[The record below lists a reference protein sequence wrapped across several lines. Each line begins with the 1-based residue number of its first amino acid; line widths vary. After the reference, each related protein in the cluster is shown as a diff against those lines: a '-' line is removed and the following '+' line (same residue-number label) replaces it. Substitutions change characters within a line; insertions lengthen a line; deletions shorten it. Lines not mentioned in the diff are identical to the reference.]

1 MDRLRIND
9 EDLDKIF
16 DETDVNHDGRL
27 SYDELEVPKIDT
39 IFLFIKKKKKKKKKK
54 YFLIISYKN

>member
-16 DETDVNHDGRL
+16 NETDVNHDGRL

-39 IFLFIKKKKKKKKKK
+39 IFLFIKKK
-54 YFLIISYKN
+54 